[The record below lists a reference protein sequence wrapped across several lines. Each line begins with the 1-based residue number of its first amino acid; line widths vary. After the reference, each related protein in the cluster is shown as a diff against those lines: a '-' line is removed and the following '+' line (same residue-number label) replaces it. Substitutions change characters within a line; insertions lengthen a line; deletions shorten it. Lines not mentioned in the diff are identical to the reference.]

1 MQPKHTE
8 PPFISAAAG
17 LSQGRDPEGMKHQ
30 AVIRRT
36 PVKLPSVKILG
47 TRPSTC
53 LFSPYRYL
61 LL

>member
-8 PPFISAAAG
+8 PPFISAAA
-17 LSQGRDPEGMKHQ
+17 GRDPEGMKHQ

-36 PVKLPSVKILG
+36 PVKLPSVKSLG
-47 TRPSTC
+47 TRPNTC